1 MPEIQVRKSIA
12 TQLIALLFAAVLG
25 GLVAAGTVVLLDDDT
40 APAAATTTVVTNST
54 RPTSA
59 GLSAGDIYKNSQSAV
74 VEIQAGNATG
84 TGFVIDEEGHLVTNN
99 HVVGDSQ
106 TVSIRFADES
116 EEQGRVIGT
125 DPSTDI
131 ALVQVDLT
139 GHDVTP
145 VKLGSSADVEVGD
158 PVYAIGNPFGLERSL
173 TAGIVSAVDRD
184 ITAPNHFT
192 INDVIQTDAP
202 VNPGNSGGPLLD
214 ASGNVI
220 GVVSQIQSENGGNI
234 GIGYAVPSDTVRN
247 VVDTLKSGS
256 EVEHAYLGV
265 RLQETDNGVS
275 LSAVLAGAPGQK
287 AGLQTGD
294 VLLEAD
300 GEKIES
306 ASDIQRAVDAHKPG
320 DKLVLKVRRG
330 GDERTVTVTLGTRPP
345 AAE

>member
-1 MPEIQVRKSIA
+1 
-12 TQLIALLFAAVLG
+12 
-25 GLVAAGTVVLLDDDT
+25 
-40 APAAATTTVVTNST
+40 
-54 RPTSA
+54 
-59 GLSAGDIYKNSQSAV
+59 
-74 VEIQAGNATG
+74 
-84 TGFVIDEEGHLVTNN
+84 
-99 HVVGDSQ
+99 
-106 TVSIRFADES
+106 
-116 EEQGRVIGT
+116 
-125 DPSTDI
+125 
-131 ALVQVDLT
+131 
-139 GHDVTP
+139 
-145 VKLGSSADVEVGD
+145 
-158 PVYAIGNPFGLERSL
+158 
-173 TAGIVSAVDRD
+173 
-184 ITAPNHFT
+184 
-192 INDVIQTDAP
+192 
-202 VNPGNSGGPLLD
+202 GNSGGPLLD

-320 DKLVLKVRRG
+320 DKLMLKVRRG

-345 AAE
+345 AAQ